1 MEKATPVFLFAME
14 KEAIPLFKA
23 STVISKRRSG
33 YASIY
38 ECQYDNIPFSVVISG
53 IGKGFAAAAMTVIHY
68 EFDHPEVY
76 NFGVAGTLDDIAAPI
91 LSAVISSSFVEH
103 DLDTS
108 QIGDPVGL
116 VSGIN
121 RIDLPASPQLM
132 MKVSNACKQANIS
145 CALGKIS
152 SGDTFF
158 APIDPRKKEVI
169 ERFHPLSIDM
179 ESAPFAQI
187 AYVYNI
193 PFVAVRLIS
202 DAHHP
207 ETEYVENMGRCA
219 ENIYRIA
226 CKVLLSYAQ

>member
-14 KEAIPLFKA
+14 KEAIPLLKA

-38 ECQYDNIPFSVVISG
+38 ECQLGKTPFFIVISG
-53 IGKGFAAAAMTVIHY
+53 IGKGFAAAAMTAIHY

-76 NFGVAGTLDDIAAPI
+76 NFGVAGTLDDHVAPI
-91 LSAVISSSFVEH
+91 LSAAISSSFVEH

-121 RIDLPASPQLM
+121 RIDLPSNPQLIER
-132 MKVSNACKQANIS
+132 VSNACKQANIS

-158 APIDPRKKEVI
+158 APTDPRKKEVI

-187 AYVYNI
+187 AFVYDI

-207 ETEYVENMGRCA
+207 EKEYIENMGRCA

-226 CKVLLSYAQ
+226 SKVLLSYAQ

>member
-1 MEKATPVFLFAME
+1 MEKSTPVFLFAME
-14 KEAIPLFKA
+14 KEATPLLKA
-23 STVISKRRSG
+23 STVLSKRRSG
-33 YASIY
+33 FATIY
-38 ECQYDNIPFSVVISG
+38 ECLYDNISYSIVISG
-53 IGKGFAAAAMTVIHY
+53 IGKGFAAAAMTAIHY
-68 EFDHPEVY
+68 EFDHPEVF
-76 NFGVAGTLDDIAAPI
+76 NFGVAGTLDDHLAPM

-132 MKVSNACKQANIS
+132 ARVSNACKQVNIS

-158 APIDPRKKEVI
+158 APNDPRKKEAI
-169 ERFHPLSIDM
+169 DRFHPLSIDM

-187 AYVYNI
+187 AFVYQI